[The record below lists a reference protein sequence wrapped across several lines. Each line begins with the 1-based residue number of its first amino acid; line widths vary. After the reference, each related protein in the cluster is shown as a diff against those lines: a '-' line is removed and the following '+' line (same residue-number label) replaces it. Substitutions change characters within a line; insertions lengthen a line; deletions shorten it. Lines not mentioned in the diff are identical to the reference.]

1 MYDECKDTLFYWKSI
16 KNGFFRSSRGKV
28 KSLFLPLY
36 RKNTQG
42 FHNLDRRRD
51 SLISC
56 YLVLYAVTYFMLQLF
71 CNDKGTTIS

>member
-1 MYDECKDTLFYWKSI
+1 MYDECKDTLFYWKKH
-16 KNGFFRSSRGKV
+16 KNGFFRSSSGKV

-51 SLISC
+51 SANFLLLSLIRR
-56 YLVLYAVTYFMLQLF
+56 YIFYVTTFL
-71 CNDKGTTIS
+71 